1 MSLTVD
7 LGPVSSKG
15 AVAKG
20 NPASKRMTNP
30 RKKATRSLSWQ
41 RSQKRKDK
49 RREANA
55 KRAAANKV
63 LIAEF
68 GGLVADAPG
77 KGNNIT
83 AQKIRKALA
92 AINGGFLVG

>member
-1 MSLTVD
+1 MSIAVD
-7 LGPVSSKG
+7 LGPVSSKSS
-15 AVAKG
+15 VAKG
-20 NPASKRMTNP
+20 NPAAKRMSNP
-30 RKKATRSLSWQ
+30 RKKATRSLAWQ

-55 KRAAANKV
+55 KRAAANKA

-68 GGLVADAPG
+68 GHLVSHRPG

-83 AQKIRKALA
+83 AQKIRRALKA
-92 AINGGFLVG
+92 N